1 MSSTSKIVSATE
13 RGHHLLKIEGYSSTK
28 SAVLTEK
35 GLKSHPFTVGGHRWS
50 IYYYPNGIDV
60 SCWRYVSLHLVLEER
75 VARPVTARV
84 QFSFASAR
92 EEPRH
97 LVPCFPKKM
106 KTAPIKSMEGILMTY
121 EMLGCDKFIKRA
133 DLEKSRHL
141 VDDSFTVR
149 CDIVVMNGFRAVEPA
164 PAVPRAFV
172 TVPPSDLD
180 RCLRGLLESGNG
192 ADATFEVAGE
202 RFAAHR
208 WLLAARSPAFSADL
222 LERGGASDVVRVD
235 KMDPRVFKALLSFMY
250 TDSLSLPQPETT
262 TKQEKA
268 ALAQHLLVAAHRYG
282 MERLKLLCEESLCK
296 TIDVGTAA
304 NILALAEPLGC
315 RGLKEACFD
324 FVGRSP
330 ANLKAVM
337 ACDGFQHLSATCP
350 SVLKDLLA
358 LGSAP
363 RPVQ

>member
-13 RGHHLLKIEGYSSTK
+13 RGHHILKIEGYSSTK
-28 SAVLTEK
+28 SAFLTGK

-50 IYYYPNGIDV
+50 IYYYPNGDDV
-60 SCWRYVSLHLVLEER
+60 SCWRYVSLHLVLDER

-84 QFSFASAR
+84 QFSFGSAG
-92 EEPRH
+92 EERRR

-106 KTAPIKSMEGILMTY
+106 KTAPIKYVEGILITY
-121 EMLGCDKFIKRA
+121 GMLGCAKFIKRA
-133 DLEKSRHL
+133 DLEKSRHF

-149 CDIVVMNGFRAVEPA
+149 CDIVVINGFRAVEPA
-164 PAVPRAFV
+164 PALSRAFV

-180 RCLRGLLESGNG
+180 RCLRGLLETGNG

-208 WLLAARSPAFSADL
+208 WLLAARSPAFSAEL

-235 KMDPRVFKALLSFMY
+235 KMDPRVFKALLSFVY
-250 TDSLSLPQPETT
+250 TDSLSLPETT
-262 TKQEKA
+262 TKQEEA

-324 FVGRSP
+324 FLGRSP

-337 ACDGFQHLSATCP
+337 ASDGFQHLSATCP
-350 SVLKDLLA
+350 SVLKGLLA